1 MRQGLFHISSS
12 PFEDASTEC
21 TIDLSELLYKSQNIL
36 DIVTKAGSLLSS
48 VAYPAFLPPTLPT
61 LSSPSEVLHL
71 PSQPELLGQAVNG
84 LRTF

>member
-1 MRQGLFHISSS
+1 MLQRQEAFFQVWLI
-12 PFEDASTEC
+12 
-21 TIDLSELLYKSQNIL
+21 
-36 DIVTKAGSLLSS
+36 
-48 VAYPAFLPPTLPT
+48 PAFLPPTLPT